1 LSFHTQAHKFPFCI
15 VINSPL
21 FLSFAFFK
29 VSGIPFLDPT
39 TANTVRRRQKDGT
52 LKDVPCPSVATA
64 YNKFMFG
71 VDRADQIRMQYSTCR
86 KALNGGNTYSGSVP
100 T

>member
-1 LSFHTQAHKFPFCI
+1 MPGCGRTRKMFFYLST
-15 VINSPL
+15 N
-21 FLSFAFFK
+21 
-29 VSGIPFLDPT
+29 GDPT
-39 TANTVRRRQKDGT
+39 TANTVRRRRKDGT

-86 KALNGGNTYSGSVP
+86 KALNGGNTYSGSVS